1 VPLVGSSPL
10 FPHHEKTHF
19 SHTRDESKEK
29 LEFYGINLEPNY
41 WPAIISVLK
50 CEHRIQL
57 SIVKRISNAAE
68 GYNMLKALDREDK
81 EAMKYVVLNCKLH
94 ISKALIA
101 YHIQDTA
108 MERHTFHYLLTNLV
122 LSDAWAKE
130 VPAAFN
136 AVNITS
142 FALPSDRNE
151 LKKLIQMKSSSANA
165 VLEEEKT
172 PSLEESLTLDSTRV
186 LLQAFNLIIQ
196 SQINITRALETD
208 TAVVS
213 STVNFTRKVVIDPT
227 CPTLKPF
234 KFGEII
240 ASHLKITSMTGI
252 TGNIE
257 FHSTGLRKNY
267 TIEVFEISNSGNFE
281 KEEPFLMLRA
291 DNGENLK
298 GNDRFEGFAADLM
311 KQIAETLGFQYR
323 IQLVNDSKYGG
334 FDGKSGWNGMIGQL
348 IRHEVHMAIA
358 PLTIT
363 HERASV
369 VDFSHPFMTSG
380 ITMMFK
386 KPSTGPQDM
395 FPFVRPL
402 SKEVW
407 ASIVLAVFVVTLIF
421 YIVSKLSVDKNIP
434 ETTQTGNISLCS
446 SLSYSVGVLV
456 YQVSGVYPHSIS
468 SRIVSSVWW
477 LFVFIVVT
485 SYLSNLT
492 ANSVLTKMK
501 FTLYHISGKYE
512 TLSEG
517 FLYYDQMVVPI
528 SSFDDLAKQNIIEYG
543 LLRNSST
550 EAYFRDSSLTLNSRM
565 WTRMREMNDVFVDS
579 YSEGVRKVRES
590 DGKYVFLMESPAN
603 DYINDRQPYD
613 QMVVPISSFDDLAK
627 QNIIEYGLLRN
638 SSTEAYFRDSSLTL
652 NSRMWT
658 RMREMNDVFVDS
670 YSEGVRKVRESD
682 GKYVFLMESPAND
695 YINDRQP
702 CNTYKVGKNLNVVE
716 YGIALP
722 RGSPLRDK
730 VNLAIMDLKGKGV
743 VAVLENK
750 WWKDRSQCKYI
761 DIKKQEESI
770 EEEDKSSAKRRIIKD

>member
-1 VPLVGSSPL
+1 ALFDHKHQNLQTIFKQAIHQHNSNASLKFIVETAQEFVDHNDPTRVVRQLQCLHFNRGIYAFLAPHFEAYAYKSALSFANTYRVPLVGSSPL

-19 SHTRDESKEK
+19 T
-29 LEFYGINLEPNY
+29 
-41 WPAIISVLK
+41 
-50 CEHRIQL
+50 
-57 SIVKRISNAAE
+57 
-68 GYNMLKALDREDK
+68 
-81 EAMKYVVLNCKLH
+81 
-94 ISKALIA
+94 LIA

-122 LSDAWAKE
+122 LSDSWSKE

-151 LKKLIQMKSSSANA
+151 LRKLIQMKTSSANA
-165 VLEEEKT
+165 VIEEEKT
-172 PSLEESLTLDSTRV
+172 PTLEESLALDSTRV

-196 SQINITRALETD
+196 SQINITKALETES
-208 TAVVS
+208 VV
-213 STVNFTRKVVIDPT
+213 STVNFTRKVIDPT

-240 ASHLKITSMTGI
+240 ASHLKITSMNGI

-267 TIEVFEISNSGNFE
+267 TIEVFEITNNGNFE
-281 KEEPFLMLRA
+281 KEEPFLMLKK
-291 DNGENLK
+291 DNSLS

-311 KQIAETLGFQYR
+311 ASIADTLELQYK
-323 IQLVNDSKYGG
+323 IQLVNDSKYGV
-334 FDGKSGWNGMIGQL
+334 FDGKSSWSGMIGQL

-363 HERASV
+363 NERASV
-369 VDFSHPFMTSG
+369 VDFSHPFMTSD

-386 KPSTGPQDM
+386 KPSSGPQDM

-407 ASIVLAVFVVTLIF
+407 AAIVLAVFVVTVIF
-421 YIVSKLSVDKNIP
+421 YVVSKLSHDRNVT
-434 ETTQTGNISLCS
+434 ETNQSEGISLCS

-456 YQVSGVYPHSIS
+456 YQVSGIYPHSVS

-501 FTLYHISGKYE
+501 FTLYHITGKYE
-512 TLSEG
+512 TISDG
-517 FLYYDQMVVPI
+517 FLYYDQMPVPI
-528 SSFDDLAKQNIIEYG
+528 SSFDDLAKQNVIKYG

-550 EAYFRDSSLTLNSRM
+550 QTFFKESQNPAVSRM
-565 WTRMREMNDVFVDS
+565 WATIEARDDLLVDT
-579 YSEGVRKVRES
+579 YSEGVKKVRES
-590 DGKYVFLMESPAN
+590 DGQYVFIMESPAN
-603 DYINDRQPYD
+603 DY
-613 QMVVPISSFDDLAK
+613 L
-627 QNIIEYGLLRN
+627 
-638 SSTEAYFRDSSLTL
+638 
-652 NSRMWT
+652 
-658 RMREMNDVFVDS
+658 
-670 YSEGVRKVRESD
+670 
-682 GKYVFLMESPAND
+682 
-695 YINDRQP
+695 NDRQP
-702 CNTYKVGKNLNVVE
+702 CNTYKVGKHLNIVE

-730 VNLAIMDLKGKGV
+730 VNLAILMLKDKGV
-743 VAVLENK
+743 ITMLK
-750 WWKDRSQCKYI
+750 DRWWRDRSQCKYL
-761 DIKKQEESI
+761 DV
-770 EEEDKSSAKRRIIKD
+770 